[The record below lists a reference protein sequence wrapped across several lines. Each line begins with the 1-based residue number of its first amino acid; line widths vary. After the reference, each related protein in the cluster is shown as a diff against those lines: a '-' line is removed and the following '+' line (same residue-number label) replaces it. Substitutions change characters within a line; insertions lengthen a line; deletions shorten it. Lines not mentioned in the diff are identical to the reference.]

1 MPAPWL
7 ITVAE
12 VDKKEKK
19 MSKTMIKIIKDII
32 ILTKVKQVGSSIMN
46 DLAFT
51 VSRKL
56 EERFGGSWVVIITKE
71 VPLTTPKED
80 LPPGS
85 YFERYN
91 RPGVKGTHCVV
102 LYEGEKY
109 KIFQSKL

>member
-56 EERFGGSWVVIITKE
+56 EERFGGSWAVNITKDGG
-71 VPLTTPKED
+71 LF
-80 LPPGS
+80 GS
-85 YFERYN
+85 ESGSFLSESTVR
-91 RPGVKGTHCVV
+91 
-102 LYEGEKY
+102 
-109 KIFQSKL
+109 

>member
-1 MPAPWL
+1 MPAPEL
-7 ITVAE
+7 ITLAE
-12 VDKKEKK
+12 VFRNEKK
-19 MSKTMIKIIKDII
+19 MPKTMKKIIKDII
-32 ILTKVKQVGSSIMN
+32 ILTKGKQAGDIMN

-85 YFERYN
+85 YFERVN
-91 RPGVKGTHCVV
+91 RPGVNGTRCIVM
-102 LYEGEKY
+102 YEGEKY

>member
-7 ITVAE
+7 ITLYGI
-12 VDKKEKK
+12 DKNEKK
-19 MSKTMIKIIKDII
+19 MPQTMKKIIKDII
-32 ILTKVKQVGSSIMN
+32 ILTKGKQVGSIMN

-56 EERFGGSWVVIITKE
+56 EERFGGSWDVIITKE
-71 VPLTTPKED
+71 VPLTTPKKD

-85 YFERYN
+85 YFERVN
-91 RPGVKGTHCVV
+91 RPGVNGTRCIVM
-102 LYEGEKY
+102 YGGEKY

>member
-7 ITVAE
+7 IPVT
-12 VDKKEKK
+12 DKNEKK
-19 MSKTMIKIIKDII
+19 MCKTMKKIIKDTI
-32 ILTKVKQVGSSIMN
+32 ILNKVKQAESIMN
-46 DLAFT
+46 DRAFT

-91 RPGVKGTHCVV
+91 RPGVKGTHFVV

>member
-1 MPAPWL
+1 MPAPEL
-7 ITVAE
+7 ITLAE
-12 VDKKEKK
+12 VFRNEKK
-19 MSKTMIKIIKDII
+19 MPKTMKKIIKDII
-32 ILTKVKQVGSSIMN
+32 ILTKGKQAGDIMN

-56 EERFGGSWVVIITKE
+56 EERFGGSWDVIITKE

-85 YFERYN
+85 YFERVN
-91 RPGVKGTHCVV
+91 RPGVNGTRCIVM
-102 LYEGEKY
+102 YEGEKY

>member
-1 MPAPWL
+1 MPAPEL
-7 ITVAE
+7 ITLAE
-12 VDKKEKK
+12 VFRNEKK
-19 MSKTMIKIIKDII
+19 MPKTMKKIIKDII
-32 ILTKVKQVGSSIMN
+32 ILTKGKQAGDIMN

-85 YFERYN
+85 YFERVN
-91 RPGVKGTHCVV
+91 RPGVNGTRCIVI
-102 LYEGEKY
+102 YEGEKY